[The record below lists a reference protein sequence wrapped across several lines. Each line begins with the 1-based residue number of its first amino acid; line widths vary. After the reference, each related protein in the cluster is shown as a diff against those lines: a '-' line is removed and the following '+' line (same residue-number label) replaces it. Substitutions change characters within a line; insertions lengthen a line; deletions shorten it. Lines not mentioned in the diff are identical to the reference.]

1 MISADKNTILQI
13 LGSLMK
19 KPDLLDLTDQYYLT
33 VDDFSNKLE
42 KYIFS
47 TINNLFLNGAT
58 IITEVDIDNYLK
70 DNPQF
75 YTFFTEQKGIEF
87 LQDALE
93 ISELENFNYYYNKL
107 KKINCTR
114 DLSKMFNIDNIYC
127 EDILNPKKQEIL

>member
-47 TINNLFLNGAT
+47 LSLS
-58 IITEVDIDNYLK
+58 
-70 DNPQF
+70 
-75 YTFFTEQKGIEF
+75 
-87 LQDALE
+87 AL
-93 ISELENFNYYYNKL
+93 
-107 KKINCTR
+107 
-114 DLSKMFNIDNIYC
+114 
-127 EDILNPKKQEIL
+127 

>member
-58 IITEVDIDNYLK
+58 IVTEVDIDNYLK

-75 YTFFTEQKGIEF
+75 YTFFE
-87 LQDALE
+87 
-93 ISELENFNYYYNKL
+93 
-107 KKINCTR
+107 
-114 DLSKMFNIDNIYC
+114 
-127 EDILNPKKQEIL
+127 